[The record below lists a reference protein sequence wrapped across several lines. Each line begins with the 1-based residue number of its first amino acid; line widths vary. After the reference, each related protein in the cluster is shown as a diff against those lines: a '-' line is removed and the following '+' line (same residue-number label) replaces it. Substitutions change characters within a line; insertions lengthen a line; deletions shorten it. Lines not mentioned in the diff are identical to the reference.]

1 MKSAF
6 YVIIRF
12 LLYWPAKLIFRI
24 RVRGRKNEP
33 KRADGPYL
41 VCANHQTVLDVIF
54 LCIALRRQQ
63 PHFMAKEGLFRV
75 PVLRRLVKWLGAF
88 PVSRGRSDVGAI
100 KHTLKLLE
108 AKRSVG
114 MFPQGTRCAEKELRE
129 CPVKTG
135 AGLIAAR
142 SGVQVLPVYIDMKNH
157 KWKFFRRVT
166 VVIGEPIS
174 PEELA
179 YDAEA
184 TGEYA
189 RMANLVYDRICALE
203 EALKCPKQ

>member
-1 MKSAF
+1 MKSVF

-12 LLYWPAKLIFRI
+12 LLYWPAKLIFRV

-33 KRADGPYL
+33 SRKDGPYL
-41 VCANHQTVLDVIF
+41 VCANHQTVLDVVF
-54 LCIALRRQQ
+54 LCVALRRQQ
-63 PHFMAKEGLFRV
+63 PHFMAKEGVFRV

-108 AKRSVG
+108 EGRSVG
-114 MFPQGTRCAEKELRE
+114 MFPQGTRCAEKELRD

-135 AGLIAAR
+135 AGLISAR
-142 SGVQVLPVYIDMKNH
+142 SGARVLPVYIDMKNH

-174 PEELA
+174 AEEMA
-179 YDAEA
+179 YNSEA
-184 TGEYA
+184 AGEYA

-203 EALKCPKQ
+203 EGLKCPKQ

>member
-1 MKSAF
+1 MKSVF

-12 LLYWPAKLIFRI
+12 LLYWPAKLIFRV

-33 KRADGPYL
+33 GREDGPYL

-54 LCIALRRQQ
+54 MCVALRRQQ

-100 KHTLKLLE
+100 KHTLELL
-108 AKRSVG
+108 KSGRSAG
-114 MFPQGTRCAEKELRE
+114 MFPQGTRCAGKELRD
-129 CPVKTG
+129 CNVKAG
-135 AGLIAAR
+135 AGMISAR
-142 SGVQVLPVYIDMKNH
+142 SGVQVLPVYIDMKGH

-166 VVIGEPIS
+166 VVIGEPIT

-179 YDAEA
+179 YDAEQS
-184 TGEYA
+184 GEYA
-189 RMANLVYDRICALE
+189 RMTSVIYDRICALE
-203 EALKCPKQ
+203 DSLKCPKQ

>member
-1 MKSAF
+1 MKSVF
-6 YVIIRF
+6 YIIIRAI
-12 LLYWPAKLIFRI
+12 LYWPVRI
-24 RVRGRKNEP
+24 ILRVRIRGRKNEP
-33 KRADGPYL
+33 RRAEGPYL
-41 VCANHQTVLDVIF
+41 VCANHQTVLDVLF
-54 LCIALRRQQ
+54 MCAALRRQQ

-100 KHTLKLLE
+100 KHALGLLE
-108 AKRSVG
+108 SGRSVG
-114 MFPQGTRCAEKELRE
+114 MFPQGTRCAEKELRD
-129 CPVKTG
+129 CAVKTG
-135 AGLIAAR
+135 VGLVAAR
-142 SGVQVLPVYIDMKNH
+142 SGVQILPVYIGMKNH

-174 PEELA
+174 AAELA
-179 YDAEA
+179 YDPEA

-203 EALKCPKQ
+203 EELKCPKQ